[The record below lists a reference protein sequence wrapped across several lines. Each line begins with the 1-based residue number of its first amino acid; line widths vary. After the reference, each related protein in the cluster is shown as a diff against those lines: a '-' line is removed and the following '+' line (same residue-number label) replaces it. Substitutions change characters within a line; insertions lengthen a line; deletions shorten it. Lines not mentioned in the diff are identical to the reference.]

1 MESSD
6 DRCQK
11 KPAMS
16 NWLEGALRRFSL
28 IAGERE
34 RRQIRRICV
43 EFLNLY
49 RQVEIEFPQATPTE
63 RYARI
68 IERRSGAGPATV
80 QRFMR
85 RAAESFAAWPVDRP
99 LNFRDIVQ
107 YIAVTDCLKTDIAID
122 GVRSRVVDS
131 ALDIV
136 PVMIPADL

>member
-1 MESSD
+1 MEFSNDPGPKSAAA
-6 DRCQK
+6 R
-11 KPAMS
+11 
-16 NWLEGALRRFSL
+16 NWLDEALRPLHFF
-28 IAGERE
+28 AGMRE

-85 RAAESFAAWPVDRP
+85 RAEESFAAWPVDRP